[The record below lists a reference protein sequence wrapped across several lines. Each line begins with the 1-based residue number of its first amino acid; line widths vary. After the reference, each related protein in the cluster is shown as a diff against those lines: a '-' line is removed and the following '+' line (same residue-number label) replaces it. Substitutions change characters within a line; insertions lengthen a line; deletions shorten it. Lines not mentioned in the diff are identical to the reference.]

1 MGDRPDAL
9 RITAAFRSRRRRA
22 TSAAPVED
30 EAAAHAEQA
39 PAVAHVVGDDGTLED
54 VPGLVG
60 ALERAGHTIGFSDRT
75 PGAVVPE
82 ELSRAGYLI
91 LRDSAALLIKRA
103 PCPQRV
109 QLRVR
114 VDGDELVLSMQS
126 TARDGDTPDF
136 VLGSHDLRPLHARIT
151 AAGGRMVVKTTSA
164 GNWLT
169 IARLPF

>member
-1 MGDRPDAL
+1 MGDRPDAM
-9 RITAAFRSRRRRA
+9 RITAALRSRRRRA
-22 TSAAPVED
+22 APAAPVAD
-30 EAAAHAEQA
+30 EAHAEQA
-39 PAVAHVVGDDGTLED
+39 PAVVHVVGDDGTLDD

-60 ALERAGHTIGFSDRT
+60 AIERAGHTIGFSDRT

-82 ELSRAGYLI
+82 DLSRAGYLI

-114 VDGDELVLSMQS
+114 VDQDELVLSMQS
-126 TARDGDTPDF
+126 TARDDDAPEF
-136 VLGSHDLRPLHARIT
+136 VLGAHDLRPLHARIT